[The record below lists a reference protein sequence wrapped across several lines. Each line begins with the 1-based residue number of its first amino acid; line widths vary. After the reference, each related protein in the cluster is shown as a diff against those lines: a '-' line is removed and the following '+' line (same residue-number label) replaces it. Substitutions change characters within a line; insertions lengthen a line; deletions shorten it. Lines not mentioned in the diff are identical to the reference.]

1 MWWGNQVPVCFS
13 FSYLINRHL
22 DIEEQ
27 SEPQVNERT
36 LVMKLIGSPCSSV
49 I

>member
-36 LVMKLIGSPCSSV
+36 LMVIDKDKKSLIL
-49 I
+49 

>member
-13 FSYLINRHL
+13 FLYPINRHL

-36 LVMKLIGSPCSSV
+36 LVGYE
-49 I
+49 